1 MVVTAEC
8 TRTCPKGQKCPQQ
21 YVILWD
27 WWFKGSRVQFSSETP
42 CIFIGYFMTM
52 GKKKGLANT
61 AVITNVEVVRL
72 SNDTYGLSLCKYF

>member
-1 MVVTAEC
+1 M
-8 TRTCPKGQKCPQQ
+8 
-21 YVILWD
+21 
-27 WWFKGSRVQFSSETP
+27 QFSSETP